1 MVNRKVIYTAIFG
14 GYDKLPDP
22 TFIPVGWDFICFTD
36 SDIQSDV
43 WTIKKVPAIYEDSTR
58 NARKYKVLPHRWF
71 PGYEYS
77 LWVDGNIIIQS
88 DVNELIDH
96 YLNNVNLAVH
106 DHNQNVL
113 DPRSCVYKEAETI
126 FYFGKKNGNYK
137 DDPEVIHKQIQGY
150 ADEGYPKDNSLAVTM
165 QVIRR
170 HNEPDCIK
178 TMETWW
184 QEIKYNSKRD
194 QLSFNYSMWKTD
206 MKFNYFVGDS
216 RSNKHFLNTGK
227 HKKKVKVNIQDE
239 YSPIDIDYF
248 LNMELASG
256 GGGKEI
262 IKLDGKL
269 VTVRDIVEYFSSKFN
284 RNKTEAILKPENW
297 QYYNCMIAEFRH
309 NVENHHDLGWEN
321 MTEKYYNDLEPM
333 TDLDIEKFLRS
344 TPVEFDNG
352 FIRHNY
358 HRACAMIG
366 RLIAGKPYIPFYMK
380 TTQIYDEPRK
390 RDGKHRA
397 KSLTRNV
404 YGIDQI
410 KLLGIPESEYTITQS
425 GILALMGIRKND
437 DIDIIISSTVRKQLF
452 NNNSS
457 FIKLPGNIEIF
468 EPNRGKFLN
477 VAGKDDDDL
486 IANHSIVVNGV
497 RFLHPK
503 FYFSRKRKDR
513 ETDKQ
518 DWYDI
523 CRFFQLEKFKGYP
536 YNTISL
542 EQWGYEYIKDYTDNK

>member
-1 MVNRKVIYTAIFG
+1 MVNKKVIYTAIFG

-22 TFIPVGWDFICFTD
+22 TFLPEGWDFICFTD
-36 SDIQSDV
+36 SDIKSDV
-43 WTIKKVPAIYEDSTR
+43 WTIKNVPAIYEDSTR
-58 NARKYKVLPHRWF
+58 NARKYKLLPHRWF
-71 PGYEYS
+71 PDYDYS

-88 DVNELIDH
+88 DVNELIEH
-96 YLNNVNLAVH
+96 YLQDVNLAVH

-113 DPRSCVYKEAETI
+113 DPRDCVYKEADTI

-137 DDPEVIHKQIQGY
+137 DDPEVIHKQVQGY
-150 ADEGYPKDNSLAVTM
+150 ANEGYPKDNSLAVTM
-165 QVIRR
+165 QVLRR
-170 HNEPDCIK
+170 HNESDCIK

-184 QEIKYNSKRD
+184 QEIKYKSKRD
-194 QLSFNYSMWKTD
+194 QLSFNYSMWKTS
-206 MKFNYFVGDS
+206 MNFNYFVGDS

-227 HKKKVKVNIQDE
+227 HKKKVKDNKIPE
-239 YSPIDIDYF
+239 FSPIDINYF

-262 IKLDGKL
+262 LRQGKL
-269 VTVRDIVEYFSSKFN
+269 VTVRDIVEYFSSKYN

-309 NVENHHDLGWEN
+309 GVENHHDLGWEN
-321 MTEKYYNDLEPM
+321 MTEEYYNNLELM
-333 TDLDIEKFLRS
+333 TDSEIEDFLKS

-380 TTQIYDEPRK
+380 TSQIYAEPRK
-390 RDGKHRA
+390 RDGIHRV
-397 KSLTRNV
+397 KPLTNNV

-410 KLLGIPESEYTITQS
+410 KLLPIPESEYTITQS

-437 DIDIIISSTVRKQLF
+437 DIDIIISSKARKNLF
-452 NNNSS
+452 NNRQE

-477 VAGKDDDDL
+477 VDGVDDDDL
-486 IANHSIVVNGV
+486 IANHSIIVNGV

-503 FYFSRKRKDR
+503 FYFSRKRTDR
-513 ETDKQ
+513 ESDKY
-518 DWYDI
+518 DWECI
-523 CRFFQLEKFKGYP
+523 CEFFELKRYKGFP
-536 YNTISL
+536 FNTISL
-542 EQWGYEYIKDYTDNK
+542 DQWGYKYIKNYMEVK